1 MINYTLHD
9 NGWVVYPDID
19 LNTATIEELHDLAI
33 LCANYTCVKVR
44 NQELSIARE
53 VEIVKSY
60 SSPHIL
66 YDPSHTKF
74 KDYALD
80 SEGYICRVTGQ
91 IKNGVSGIAGHK
103 EEMLWHHEQPAERG
117 QSSIAWLYAVS
128 GVKGSVTVWN
138 NTIEAFKDLD
148 DDTKNKIKDLRVIQ
162 FGNVNH
168 AVTRTIEN
176 FNKRKVYDKSVPLV
190 ITNQAN
196 QTGLHLSLHQFER
209 FENMT
214 REESLEIAEKLFK
227 FITQEKYCY
236 EHTWKDGDVS
246 WSDQWLGV
254 HKRLEFA
261 QMSERIVHRA
271 TFDYPTHLGYLLSSV

>member
-1 MINYTLHD
+1 MIKYTLHD

-19 LNTATIEELHDLAI
+19 LNTASLIELHDLAI

-44 NQELSIARE
+44 QQNLTVERE
-53 VEIVKSY
+53 VEIVKSFNN
-60 SSPHIL
+60 PHLL
-66 YDPSHTKF
+66 YTPDHVKF

-80 SEGYICRVTGQ
+80 TEGYICRVTGQ
-91 IKNGVSGIAGHK
+91 VKNGVTGIAGHK
-103 EEMLWHHEQPAERG
+103 EAMLWHHEQPSERG
-117 QSSIAWLYAVS
+117 QSSIAYLYALS

-138 NTIEAFKDLD
+138 NTIEAFRDLD
-148 DDTKNKIKDLRVIQ
+148 ADTKNKIKDLRVIQ

-168 AVTRTIEN
+168 AVTRTDEN

-214 REESLEIAEKLFK
+214 REESLEIAEPLFK

-236 EHTWKDGDVS
+236 NHEWQDGDVS
-246 WSDQWLGV
+246 FSDQWLGV
-254 HKRLEFA
+254 HKRLEFSNM
-261 QMSERIVHRA
+261 QERIVHRA
-271 TFDYPTHLGYLLSSV
+271 TFDYPTHLGYLLSSS